1 MINPTKYISSMLNY
15 LLNKTKTA
23 ESKLANVG
31 TYYVGTTITSSVPS
45 GTATDVMQITLP
57 AGTYVIMS
65 SAQWTSSFTSAYAHQ
80 LLGFQND
87 IQDLIARTTGSG
99 GGGSVITAVAKLTA
113 QRTIRASL
121 SQGSGSTLTANRLNL
136 TAVRIA

>member
-31 TYYVGTTITSSVPS
+31 AYYTGSTITTSVP
-45 GTATDVMQITLP
+45 TATPTDVMQITLP

-65 SAQWTSSFTSAYAHQ
+65 SMQWTGSFASVYAHQ
-80 LLGFQND
+80 LVGFSGD
-87 IQDLIARTTGSG
+87 IQDLIARTVGNN

-113 QRTIRASL
+113 QRTIRTNL
-121 SQGSGSTLTANRLNL
+121 YHGSGSTQTANRLNL